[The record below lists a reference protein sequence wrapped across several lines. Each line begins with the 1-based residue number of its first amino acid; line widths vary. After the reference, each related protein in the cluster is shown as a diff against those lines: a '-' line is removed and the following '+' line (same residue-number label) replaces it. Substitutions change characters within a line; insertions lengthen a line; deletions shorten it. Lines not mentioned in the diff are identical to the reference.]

1 MCGIC
6 GVIDLRLRNRIDPD
20 ILWRMN
26 KRLEHRGPDQADIKI
41 LDNVGMG
48 FTRLSIIDLL
58 GGMQPLYNEDHSLV
72 LICNGEIFNYKELNN
87 ELIQKGHAFRTK
99 SDCECILHL
108 YEEYGEDFLDLL
120 NGQFAFFLYDQ
131 KRKRAMCV
139 RDQVGIAPFYYTITN
154 GLLIFA
160 SEIKAILEHP
170 DVERKLDLV
179 GLDQVMTFP
188 GLISPRTLFCNISS
202 LPPGHCLVINDSC
215 EVQVKQYWD
224 VVYPKIGEMEYSTD
238 ENYYTE
244 KLDELLT
251 NAVKC
256 RLQSD
261 VPVGFY
267 VSGGLDSSVIAGK
280 IFEIDPFLKQSFSID
295 FADRDISEGKY
306 QRTMVDYIHATHNVH
321 RLDVDEIMRS
331 MRDVVYHA
339 ECVIKESYN
348 TATKK
353 LSQMAHEKGI
363 KVVLTGE
370 GADEL
375 FGGYIGYRFDKLNQ
389 MMPRQKV
396 PNLKEEEALREQ
408 AFGDYDFLYEK
419 NFYAFNKIKK
429 GIYSD
434 SVNASFDQ
442 INCLNHFVINQER
455 IKDVDV
461 LHKRSYVDFKLRMAE
476 HLLGDHGDRMVFSN
490 SVEAR
495 FPFLDKNVIEFVMK
509 IPPSLKLKDFDEKY
523 ILKKVAKKC
532 VPSVILDRPK
542 FAFTA
547 PGTSEFIKWNKKYID
562 EILSYDSIKKHG
574 IYNADKVERLK
585 KEYMKEDFKLN
596 MPYDN
601 DYLMIVLTT
610 ELLINEFNM
619 SI

>member
-6 GVIDLRLRNRIDPD
+6 GMIDLQQGNRIDPD
-20 ILWRMN
+20 VLWRMN
-26 KRLEHRGPDQADIKI
+26 KKIVHRGPDQADIKI
-41 LDNVGMG
+41 MDNVGLG
-48 FTRLSIIDLL
+48 FTRLSIIDLES
-58 GGMQPLYNEDHSLV
+58 GMQPLYNEDCSLV
-72 LICNGEIFNYKELNN
+72 LICNGEIFNYKELNR
-87 ELIQKGHAFRTK
+87 ELVGKGHVLRTN

-108 YEEYGEDFLDLL
+108 YEEYGENFYNML

-131 KRKRAMCV
+131 KRRKAICV

-154 GLLIFA
+154 GFLIFA
-160 SEIKAILEHP
+160 SEIKAIIEHP
-170 DVERKLDLV
+170 DVERKIDLV

-188 GLISPRTLFCNISS
+188 GLISPRTMFAGISS
-202 LPPGHCLVINDSC
+202 LPPGNCMVINNLCDIQIK
-215 EVQVKQYWD
+215 EYWD
-224 VVYPKIGEMEYSTD
+224 VIYPKINEIEYNMD
-238 ENYYTE
+238 EEYYIE

-251 NAVKC
+251 QAVKR

-280 IFEIDPFLKQSFSID
+280 IFEVDPFLKQSFSID

-306 QRTMVDYIHATHNVH
+306 QRAMVDYIQATHNIH
-321 RLDVDEIMRS
+321 LLDVDEIMQS
-331 MRDVVYHA
+331 MRSVVYHA
-339 ECVIKESYN
+339 ECAIKESYN
-348 TATKK
+348 TATKR

-408 AFGDYDFLYEK
+408 VFGDYDFLYEK
-419 NFYAFNKIKK
+419 NFYSFNKTKRE
-429 GIYSD
+429 IYSD
-434 SVNASFDQ
+434 SVNANFDQ
-442 INCLNHFVINQER
+442 ISCLNHFIINQDR
-455 IKDVDV
+455 IRDVDI
-461 LHKRSYVDFKLRMAE
+461 LHKRSYVDFKLRMAD
-476 HLLGDHGDRMVFSN
+476 HLLGDHGDHMVFSN

-495 FPFLDKNVIEFVMK
+495 FPFLDKDVIEFVLKM
-509 IPPSLKLKDFDEKY
+509 PPSLKLKDFDEKY
-523 ILKKVAKKC
+523 ILKKAAQKC
-532 VPSVILDRPK
+532 VPSVILERPK

-547 PGTSEFIKWNKKYID
+547 PGTSEFIKRDKEFVG
-562 EILSYDSIKKHG
+562 EILSYDSIKQHG
-574 IYNADKVERLK
+574 IFNAEKVEQLK
-585 KEYMKEDFKLN
+585 KEYMQEGFKLN

-601 DYLMIVLTT
+601 DYLMIALTT
-610 ELLINEFNM
+610 ELLIQEFNM
-619 SI
+619 SV

>member
-6 GVIDLRLRNRIDPD
+6 GMIDLRLRNRIDPD

-41 LDNVGMG
+41 LGNVGMG

-87 ELIQKGHAFRTK
+87 ELMQKGHVFRTK

-108 YEEYGEDFLDLL
+108 YEEYGEDFLNLL

-251 NAVKC
+251 NAIKC

-321 RLDVDEIMRS
+321 RLDVDEIMSS

-396 PNLKEEEALREQ
+396 PNLKR
-408 AFGDYDFLYEK
+408 
-419 NFYAFNKIKK
+419 
-429 GIYSD
+429 
-434 SVNASFDQ
+434 
-442 INCLNHFVINQER
+442 
-455 IKDVDV
+455 
-461 LHKRSYVDFKLRMAE
+461 
-476 HLLGDHGDRMVFSN
+476 
-490 SVEAR
+490 
-495 FPFLDKNVIEFVMK
+495 
-509 IPPSLKLKDFDEKY
+509 
-523 ILKKVAKKC
+523 
-532 VPSVILDRPK
+532 
-542 FAFTA
+542 
-547 PGTSEFIKWNKKYID
+547 
-562 EILSYDSIKKHG
+562 KKH
-574 IYNADKVERLK
+574 
-585 KEYMKEDFKLN
+585 
-596 MPYDN
+596 
-601 DYLMIVLTT
+601 
-610 ELLINEFNM
+610 
-619 SI
+619 

>member
-6 GVIDLRLRNRIDPD
+6 GVIDLKQKNRINPD

-26 KRLEHRGPDQADIKI
+26 KRLEHRGPDQAEVKVI
-41 LDNVGMG
+41 DNVGIG
-48 FTRLSIIDLL
+48 FTRLSIIDLH
-58 GGMQPLYNEDHSLV
+58 GGMQPLYNEDYSLV
-72 LICNGEIFNYKELNN
+72 LICNGEIFNYKELSS
-87 ELIQKGHAFRTK
+87 ELIHKGHIFRTK

-108 YEEYGEDFLDLL
+108 YEEYEEAFLNML
-120 NGQFAFFLYDQ
+120 NGQFAFFLYDL
-131 KRKRAMCV
+131 KRKKAICV
-139 RDQVGIAPFYYTITN
+139 RDQVGIAPFYYTIAN
-154 GLLIFA
+154 DFLIFA
-160 SEIKAILEHP
+160 SEIKAILEHT
-170 DVERKLDLV
+170 DVERKIDLV

-202 LPPGHCLVINDSC
+202 LSPGHYMIINNFS

-224 VVYPKIGEMEYSTD
+224 ISYPKIGEIEYSVD
-238 ENYYTE
+238 EKYYTE
-244 KLDELLT
+244 KLNELLT

-256 RLQSD
+256 RLQSE

-267 VSGGLDSSVIAGK
+267 VSGGLDSAVIAGK
-280 IFEIDPFLKQSFSID
+280 ICEIDTLLKQSFSID

-306 QRTMVDYIHATHNVH
+306 QRAMIDFIHANHNMY

-331 MRDVVYHA
+331 IRDVVYHA

-348 TATKK
+348 SATKK
-353 LSQMAHEKGI
+353 LSQMAKEKGI
-363 KVVLTGE
+363 RVVLTGE

-389 MMPRQKV
+389 MMPRQRV
-396 PNLKEEEALREQ
+396 PHLKEEEALREQ
-408 AFGDYDFLYEK
+408 VWGDYDFLYEK
-419 NFYAFNKIKK
+419 NFFAFNQVKK
-429 GIYSD
+429 SIYSD
-434 SVNASFDQ
+434 SINASFDQ
-442 INCLNHFVINQER
+442 INCLNYFVINQER
-455 IKDVDV
+455 IKNIDI
-461 LHKRSYVDFKLRMAE
+461 LHKRSYVDFKLRMAD

-509 IPPSLKLKDFDEKY
+509 MPPSLKLKDFEEKY
-523 ILKKVAKKC
+523 ILKKAAKKY
-532 VPSVILDRPK
+532 VPSIILERPK

-547 PGTSEFIKWNKKYID
+547 PGSSEFIKCDRKYMD

-574 IYNADKVERLK
+574 IFNADKVEQLK

-610 ELLINEFNM
+610 ELLMQEFKM